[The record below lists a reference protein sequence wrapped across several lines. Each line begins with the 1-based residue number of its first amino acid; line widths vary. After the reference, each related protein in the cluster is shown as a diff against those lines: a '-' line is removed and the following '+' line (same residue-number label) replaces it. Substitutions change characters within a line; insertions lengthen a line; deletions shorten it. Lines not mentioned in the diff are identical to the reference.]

1 MGIFSF
7 IVQSLLGSSA
17 WLVLRSRKRKK
28 IIWRSKSLWPK
39 LTVAQRKHAKLYL
52 STRIDELSKLYDLP
66 FAKLSIRDQKSRRW
80 SCSSKKNISLNRR
93 LYLMPVEVSDYVIIH
108 ELVHTVHMNH
118 GKDFRAMVGDLC
130 PDYKKHMLWLK
141 KNGVGLM

>member
-7 IVQSLLGSSA
+7 IIQSLFGRSA

-28 IIWRSKSLWPK
+28 IIWTSRSWQSKPTTK
-39 LTVAQRKHAKLYL
+39 QKKEAKLYL
-52 STRIDELSKLYDLP
+52 STRIDELSILYNLP
-66 FAKLSIRDQKSRRW
+66 FVKLSIRDQKSRWW
-80 SCSSKKNISLNRR
+80 SCSSRKNISLNRR

-118 GKDFRAMVGDLC
+118 GKDFRAKVGDLC
-130 PDYKKHMLWLK
+130 PDYKKHMLRLK